1 MNGSRSNPVC
11 IFPHAINRLIYNDMN
26 KTLLARPDWL
36 KQFPALARVNDR
48 GWTAI
53 LDQARVMYLEEGEFV
68 YREQDMCEHFLFVTS
83 GSIRVQ
89 KSSENGG
96 IITLYHLSPG
106 ESCELTT
113 SCLLAGA
120 PYSAEAIA
128 EEASTLALLP
138 EARFQEALIRSP
150 NFREYVFS
158 RISKGMNELVTL
170 VEEVAFGQMD
180 GRLARCLLEMSHDGN
195 EISSTHQMLAE
206 ELGSAR
212 EVISRLLKKF
222 ERCKWVRLHRGRI
235 EIIDREILED
245 MSRHIDR

>member
-1 MNGSRSNPVC
+1 
-11 IFPHAINRLIYNDMN
+11 MN

-36 KQFPALARVNDR
+36 KQFPALARINDR

-53 LDQARVMYLEEGEFV
+53 LDHARVMYLEEGEFA
-68 YREQDMCEHFLFVTS
+68 YREQDECDHFLLVTS

-96 IITLYHLSPG
+96 IITLYHLAPG

-113 SCLLAGA
+113 SCLLAGE

-128 EEASTLALLP
+128 EQTSTLALIP

-150 NFREYVFS
+150 KFREYVFS
-158 RISKGMNELVTL
+158 RIGKGMNELVTL
-170 VEEVAFGQMD
+170 VEEVAFGQMEC
-180 GRLARCLLEMSHDGN
+180 RLARCLIGLSQDGN
-195 EISSTHQMLAE
+195 EINSTHQALAE

-222 ERCKWVRLHRGRI
+222 ERREWVRLHRGRI
-235 EIIDREILED
+235 DIIDRDILED
-245 MSRHIDR
+245 MAHHIDR

>member
-1 MNGSRSNPVC
+1 M
-11 IFPHAINRLIYNDMN
+11 I
-26 KTLLARPDWL
+26 TL
-36 KQFPALARVNDR
+36 KPALSDWARTIPALRDMADHAL
-48 GWTAI
+48 GAMI
-53 LDQARVMYLEEGEFV
+53 ESARITRLPAGGYA
-68 YREQDMCEHFLFVTS
+68 YRENQNCDHFLLVTS

-106 ESCELTT
+106 QSCELTT
-113 SCLLAGA
+113 SCLLAGE

-128 EEASTLALLP
+128 EEASTLALIP
-138 EARFQEALIRSP
+138 EVRFQEALIRSP
-150 NFREYVFS
+150 KFREYVFS
-158 RISKGMNELVTL
+158 QVGRGMNELVTL

-180 GRLARCLLEMSHDGN
+180 CRLARCLISRSQDGDD
-195 EISSTHQMLAE
+195 IRTTHQDLAE

-222 ERCKWVRLHRGRI
+222 ERSDWVRLHRGRI
-235 EIIDREILED
+235 EIIDRHILQD